1 MRFRASGAGNDFPR
15 FVSDAGAGR
24 DAMRASRIVALG
36 AVWHARL
43 DRERLRGFTILEV
56 CVVLFIVA
64 VLFVVAVPPAAHL
77 LDEEKL
83 QQPIRELQSFAR
95 TARRN
100 AMLEDRAYE
109 VLLLDDSYV
118 LHPASK
124 DNSGPD
130 NRRTYELPADITF
143 AIKRLADR
151 DFAKHADARWIF
163 SSNGLCEPLT
173 FLFQHGS
180 DWIRFRVDPLT
191 ATIQTEESY
200 IQ

>member
-1 MRFRASGAGNDFPR
+1 M
-15 FVSDAGAGR
+15 
-24 DAMRASRIVALG
+24 
-36 AVWHARL
+36 
-43 DRERLRGFTILEV
+43 LEV

-118 LHPASK
+118 LRPTSK
-124 DNSGPD
+124 DNSGSD
-130 NRRTYELPADITF
+130 NRRTYRLPADITF
-143 AIKRLADR
+143 AIKRLVDR

-163 SSNGLCEPLT
+163 SPNGLCEPLT
-173 FLFQHGS
+173 FLFQRGS

-191 ATIQTEESY
+191 ATLQTEESY